1 MRVYLVG
8 VSCVGKTTIGRLL
21 AARLG
26 VPFFDLDAEIERH
39 FATSIERLRARW
51 LTDYTYR
58 TETAVVLR
66 SILLANPDCVVAVA
80 PSGLRD
86 AYLRVLK
93 KVECVVVA
101 VEDTAENILKRITF
115 YDVDSRPIEV
125 HLSDREKRLH
135 LREIKKDITY
145 FGRTYRRA
153 HIHANIEGLDAE
165 AGAAH
170 ILRLLEECRQPP
182 VSTAAKCE
190 P

>member
-51 LTDYTYR
+51 WTGYTYR
-58 TETAVVLR
+58 VETAPLLL
-66 SILLANPDCVVAVA
+66 SILEANPDCVVAVA

-93 KVECVVVA
+93 KVKCVVVA
-101 VEDTAENILKRITF
+101 IEDTAENILERIRF
-115 YDVDSRPIEV
+115 FDVDSRPIEV
-125 HLSDREKRLH
+125 QLSERERLLH
-135 LREIKKDITY
+135 LREIRKDITY
-145 FGRTYRRA
+145 FRRTYRRA
-153 HIHANIEGLDAE
+153 HLHANIEGLDADASAALIE
-165 AGAAH
+165 RLLASYEQGAAPSS
-170 ILRLLEECRQPP
+170 EKGKP
-182 VSTAAKCE
+182 
-190 P
+190 